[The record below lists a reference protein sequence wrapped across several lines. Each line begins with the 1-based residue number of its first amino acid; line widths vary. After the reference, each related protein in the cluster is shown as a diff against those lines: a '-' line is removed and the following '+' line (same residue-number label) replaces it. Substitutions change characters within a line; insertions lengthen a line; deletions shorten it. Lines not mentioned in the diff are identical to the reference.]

1 MFKKSKF
8 WDGKRES
15 LDMRNRWREGGDTL
29 ISDHIIRGR
38 YPDPH
43 ICIPSESCSFCD
55 IMHSFTQQSKKG
67 RVLSHRLDE
76 FSENLQT
83 ASPLALEQARKSSED
98 TLNLK
103 KFGPGKL
110 WVKKVWAQNILIDFL
125 AELDHS

>member
-43 ICIPSESCSFCD
+43 ICIPSESCSFCY

-98 TLNLK
+98 TQVAAYAR
-103 KFGPGKL
+103 FE
-110 WVKKVWAQNILIDFL
+110 KVWAQNICINF
-125 AELDHS
+125 